1 MATIEDRIK
10 EIFSTINFDDPELQ
24 EFENSSKEFEEM
36 VSKGIVKKRGYTL
49 LTVEGASQPSLSF
62 NNVGMVV

>member
-1 MATIEDRIK
+1 MATIEERIT

-36 VSKGIVKKRGYTL
+36 FSKVIVKKRGYTL

-62 NNVGMVV
+62 NNVGMAV